1 LKKNKTLITV
11 IAHILAW
18 ICFLSLPY
26 IFQPRPRGGQVFT
39 MSDNMI
45 ATFICINAFLF
56 GFYYLNTLVLI
67 PKLFKPRK
75 WLLYT
80 ASIVVCFFL
89 FMFAPKP
96 IANAI
101 AEPEDATAFFKSR
114 NLPEPSPEAE
124 KRFNKRRNITHYPS
138 SYFAFVLVF
147 AVGLAASSIQ
157 EWIKSED
164 AKKEMEHE
172 KVNTELSLLKSQINP
187 HFFFNTLNNI
197 YSLAIVKSDET
208 ASSILKLSAIM
219 RYVLTETDQKYVS
232 LANEIDFLQNYINL
246 QSVRLTDKVKLTVNV
261 NGDIEN
267 KQVAPLLFIPFVE
280 NAFKYGVSTVESS
293 EITIRLNS
301 TATTVQFFVQNHIVK
316 GTKQSTVNTGIGIV
330 NVKRRLELLYPGKHV
345 LSIDDKN
352 NLYTVNLEIELE

>member
-1 LKKNKTLITV
+1 
-11 IAHILAW
+11 
-18 ICFLSLPY
+18 
-26 IFQPRPRGGQVFT
+26 

-56 GFYYLNTLVLI
+56 VFYYLNTLVLI

-80 ASIVVCFFL
+80 LSIVVCFFM
-89 FMFAPKP
+89 FMFVPKP

-101 AEPEDATAFFKSR
+101 AEPEDAASFFKSR
-114 NLPEPSPEAE
+114 NLPEPSADAE

-157 EWIKSED
+157 EWLKSE
-164 AKKEMEHE
+164 ASKKEMEHE
-172 KVNTELSLLKSQINP
+172 KLNTELSLLKSQINP

-197 YSLAIVKSDET
+197 YSLAIVKSEET

-219 RYVLTETDQKYVS
+219 RYVLTETDHKYVPLS
-232 LANEIDFLQNYINL
+232 NEIEFLQNYINL
-246 QSVRLTDKVKLTVNV
+246 QSVRLTDKVRLTV
-261 NGDIEN
+261 DIFGESDN

-280 NAFKYGVSTVESS
+280 NAFKYGVSTVEASD
-293 EITIRLNS
+293 IIIRLNS
-301 TATTVQFFVQNHIVK
+301 ERNIVHFFAQNHIVK
-316 GTKQSTVNTGIGIV
+316 GAKQSTVNTGIGIV
-330 NVKRRLELLYPGKHV
+330 NVKRRLELLYPGKHI
-345 LSIDDKN
+345 LSIDERDN
-352 NLYTVNLEIELE
+352 VYTINLEIVLE